1 MREGPTIGFRALLT
15 WLIWVIAAC
24 ALALGIWHLERERAT
39 VTHEKLKTEAGE
51 VTIYR
56 ADATGATDGPLVI
69 VAHGFAGSRQ
79 MMQYISRDLARAG
92 FVVAAYDFYGH
103 GRDGRHLS
111 PDVTRI
117 EGTTQQ
123 LVNQTKAIVRA
134 VQADLRTSGP
144 IALVGHSMATDIVI
158 RAADELPAVAAIVAI
173 SMYSDA
179 ITPTF
184 PERLLV
190 LSGAMEHRLRAVGR
204 EVVAQL
210 DATASEG
217 ETVRAGDV
225 QRRTVSVPNTEH
237 VAVLFSPVTIE
248 ETRAWIAGAFS
259 RNASDGAPRSGPA
272 ILVVL
277 FAIVVLIWPVSR
289 VFNGASKPPAPLS
302 YKQFFFVLAAPV
314 VPAFL
319 ATSLGGGSLLG
330 TAAFGSLLVFFL
342 IWGLVALCALWW
354 CGRRPEMPNLAAAA
368 FLVFWALAIF
378 GLALDRYAAAFVP
391 TGPRL
396 PLTFCLLL
404 GTLPFALADRLLVA
418 SAPLWQRGI
427 ARLLPIVILAACMIL
442 NPENMGVSFT
452 VLPVMVLFYTVYGT
466 MARAVARRTS
476 PETAALALGGI
487 LAWSVASS
495 TPLFTG

>member
-1 MREGPTIGFRALLT
+1 MHEGRTIGFQALSI
-15 WLIWVIAAC
+15 WLVWAIAAG
-24 ALALGIWHLERERAT
+24 ALIVGVWHLERERAT
-39 VTHEKLKTEAGE
+39 VAQQNLSTQAGE
-51 VTIYR
+51 ATLYY
-56 ADATGATDGPLVI
+56 ADAPEGPLVF

-92 FVVAAYDFYGH
+92 FVVAAFDFYGH
-103 GRDGRHLS
+103 GRDSRRLS

-134 VQADLRTSGP
+134 VQADLGTSGP
-144 IALVGHSMATDIVI
+144 IGMVGHSMATDIVI
-158 RAADELPAVAAIVAI
+158 RAAEELPEVAAIVAI
-173 SMYSDA
+173 SMYSDV
-179 ITPTF
+179 ISPTF

-217 ETVRAGDV
+217 ETVRVGDV
-225 QRRTVSVPNTEH
+225 QRRAVSVPNTEH
-237 VAVLFSPVTIE
+237 VAVLFSPVTLQQ
-248 ETRAWIAGAFS
+248 TRAWISDAFS
-259 RNASDGAPRSGPA
+259 LNVSEETTRSGPA
-272 ILVVL
+272 ILAVL
-277 FAIVVLIWPVSR
+277 FAIVVLIWPFSR
-289 VFNGASKPPAPLS
+289 VFNGAQKQRKPLTK
-302 YKQFFFVLAAPV
+302 KQFSFILAAPI
-314 VPAFL
+314 VPTFL

-342 IWGLVALCALWW
+342 VWGSVALCALWW
-354 CGRRPEMPNLAAAA
+354 FGRRPEMPNLVAAA
-368 FLVFWALAIF
+368 FLLFWALAIF
-378 GLALDRYAAAFVP
+378 ALALDRYAAAFVP

-396 PLTFCLLL
+396 PLMLCLLL
-404 GTLPFALADRLLVA
+404 GTLPFALADRMLVA
-418 SAPLWQRGI
+418 SAPLWQRSV
-427 ARLLPIVILAACMIL
+427 ARVLPVMVLAACMML

-476 PETAALALGGI
+476 SETAALALAGI
-487 LAWSVASS
+487 LAWSIAGS